1 MAHLLFLIPL
11 LPFIGFIAWTLWMV
25 RQSSRGRSPLTSKL
39 LRPPGH
45 SLALKLEV
53 TQERFF
59 IRMAL
64 AAALA
69 GGSGAL
75 ASIPG
80 SWSIIALLAVA
91 LVELGLL
98 IHLRFLLIQ
107 VRAQRRGLLGEQAVG
122 ETLAVLQAKGC
133 HVFHDLVHEN
143 GEGSFNIDHIIVG
156 PQGVFA
162 VETKYRQKPTAK
174 GGTDWKV
181 EARAHTLHF
190 PTGVDHASIP
200 QAERQAQ
207 WLAGFLRKATAEPVK
222 VHPILTLPGW
232 WINVRERNGVPVLNE
247 KQIAGFVLQSPR
259 ILRDEQVQRIAHQL
273 EQRCRDVEV

>member
-1 MAHLLFLIPL
+1 MAHLLFTIPL
-11 LPFIGFIAWTLWMV
+11 LPFVGFITWMFWFV
-25 RQSSRGRSPLTSKL
+25 RQPRRGRSPLTSKL
-39 LRPPGH
+39 LRSPGH
-45 SLALKLEV
+45 SLALELEA
-53 TQERFF
+53 TQERFL
-59 IRMAL
+59 IRLVL
-64 AAALA
+64 AAMLA

-75 ASIPG
+75 ASIPR

-98 IHLRFLLIQ
+98 IHLGFLLLQ

-122 ETLAVLQAKGC
+122 ETLAALQAKGC

-143 GEGSFNIDHIIVG
+143 GESSFNIDHIVVG

-162 VETKYRQKPTAK
+162 VETKYRQKPSTKVGA
-174 GGTDWKV
+174 DWKV

-190 PTGVDHASIP
+190 PTGVDHSSIP
-200 QAERQAQ
+200 QAERQAK

-232 WINVRERNGVPVLNE
+232 WINVRECNGVPVLNE
-247 KQIAGFVLQSPR
+247 KQIAKFVLQSPR
-259 ILRDEQVQRIAHQL
+259 TLRDEQVRRIAHQL